1 MSAAVRIVFL
11 DRATLPD
18 FIELKAFDFA
28 HEVIAYDQTKPDE
41 VVGRIAQAQIVITN
55 KVPVS
60 AADLAQ
66 ADGLK
71 LVAVAAT
78 GTNIVDIE
86 ACRQKGVVV
95 TNIRNYAVNTVPEHT
110 LALIFALRRSLL
122 PYHLSVARGR
132 WAQSGQFCYF
142 DYPVSDLADSTLG
155 IFGSGALGS
164 AVAGRAQA
172 LGMKVLFAGRKGET
186 TVKENHTPFEE
197 VIARAD
203 ILSLHLPL
211 TDGTRHMIGAPEL
224 AQMKSTA
231 ILINTARGGLVD
243 EAALADALEKRQIGG
258 AGFDVVTQEP
268 MPDTHPFMRL
278 MNRPDFILTP
288 HVAWASRQAIQTL
301 ADQLVDNINAFER
314 GEIRNPV

>member
-1 MSAAVRIVFL
+1 MSASVRIVFL

-18 FIELKAFDFA
+18 FIALKAFAFE
-28 HEVIAYDQTKPDE
+28 HEVTAYDQTAPAD
-41 VVGRIAQAQIVITN
+41 VAQRIRNAHIVITN

-60 AADLAQ
+60 AQDVAQ
-66 ADGLK
+66 ASELK

-86 ACRQKGVVV
+86 ACRDKGIVV

-122 PYHLSVARGR
+122 PYHRSVGQGR

-142 DYPVSDLADSTLG
+142 DYPVSDLADSTIG

-164 AVAGRAQA
+164 AVARRAQA
-172 LGMKVLFAGRKGET
+172 LGMKVLFAARKGET
-186 TVKENHTPFEE
+186 DVKETHTLFEE
-197 VIARAD
+197 VIAQAD
-203 ILSLHLPL
+203 ILTLHLPL
-211 TDGTRHMIGAPEL
+211 TPATRHMIGAAEL
-224 AQMKSTA
+224 AQMKPTA

-243 EAALADALEKRQIGG
+243 EAALAEALENNSIGG

-288 HVAWASRQAIQTL
+288 HVAWASRQAIQSL
-301 ADQLVDNINAFER
+301 ADQLVDNINAFV
-314 GEIRNPV
+314 GNDIRNQV

>member
-28 HEVIAYDQTKPDE
+28 HEVITYSQTKPEE
-41 VVGRIAQAQIVITN
+41 VAGRIAQAQIVITN

-122 PYHLSVARGR
+122 AYHMSVARGR

-164 AVAGRAQA
+164 AVADRAQA

-186 TVKENHTPFEE
+186 AVKENHTPFEE

-243 EAALADALEKRQIGG
+243 EAALAEALENRQIGG

-314 GEIRNPV
+314 GDIRNPV

>member
-1 MSAAVRIVFL
+1 MSSIARIVFL

-18 FIELKAFDFA
+18 FITLKAFEFA
-28 HEVIAYDQTKPDE
+28 HEVVAYEQTAPAE
-41 VVGRIAQAQIVITN
+41 VAQRIRDATIVITN

-60 AADLAQ
+60 AQDVAQ
-66 ADGLK
+66 ADNLK

-78 GTNIVDIE
+78 GTNIIDIE
-86 ACRQKGVVV
+86 ACREKAIVVS
-95 TNIRNYAVNTVPEHT
+95 NIRNYAVNTVPEHT

-122 PYHLSVARGR
+122 PYHRSVSQGR

-142 DYPVSDLADSTLG
+142 DYPVSDLADSTIG

-164 AVAGRAQA
+164 AVARRAQA
-172 LGMKVLFAGRKGET
+172 LGMNVLFAARKAET
-186 TVKENHTPFEE
+186 AVKDTHTPFDE

-211 TDGTRHMIGAPEL
+211 TPATRHMIGAAEL
-224 AQMKSTA
+224 ARMKPTA

-243 EAALADALEKRQIGG
+243 EAALADALENNKIGG

-278 MNRPDFILTP
+278 MSRPDFILTP
-288 HVAWASRQAIQTL
+288 HVAWASRQAIQAL
-301 ADQLVDNINAFER
+301 ADQLVDNINAFTR
-314 GEIRNPV
+314 NDIRNQV

>member
-1 MSAAVRIVFL
+1 MPSPSRIVFL
-11 DRATLPD
+11 DRATLPE
-18 FIELKAFDFA
+18 FIELKAFDFP
-28 HEVIAYDQTKPDE
+28 HEIQSYDQTAASE
-41 VVGRIAQAQIVITN
+41 VSERICDAHIVITN

-60 AADLAQ
+60 AEDVAQ
-66 ADGLK
+66 AKELK

-78 GTNIVDIE
+78 GTNIVDVD
-86 ACRQKGVVV
+86 ACRQQGVVV

-110 LALIFALRRSLL
+110 LALIFALRRSLV
-122 PYHLSVARGR
+122 PYHRSVSQGR

-142 DYPVSDLADSTLG
+142 DFPISDLADSTIG

-164 AVAGRAQA
+164 AVAKRAQA
-172 LGMKVLFAGRKGET
+172 LGMNVMFAGRKGLSD
-186 TVKENHTPFEE
+186 VKEGHTPFDT
-197 VIARAD
+197 VIEKAD

-211 TDGTRHMIGAPEL
+211 TPETRNMIGKDEL
-224 AQMKSTA
+224 SRMKKTA

-243 EAALADALEKRQIGG
+243 EAALADALENNRIGG

-288 HVAWASRQAIQTL
+288 HVAWASRQAIQAL
-301 ADQLVDNINAFER
+301 ADQLVDNINAFVQ
-314 GEIRNPV
+314 GEIRNQV